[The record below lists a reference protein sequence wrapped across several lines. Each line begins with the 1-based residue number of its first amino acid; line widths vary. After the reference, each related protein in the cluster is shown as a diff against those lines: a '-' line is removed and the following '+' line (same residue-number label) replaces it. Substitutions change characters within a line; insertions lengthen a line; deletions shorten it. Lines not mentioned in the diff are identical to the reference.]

1 MGREEIFIDLG
12 GGAPKNADFLRKNDS
27 NSEFYCLRRLRR
39 PCWMACRPLTLSEA
53 QGSLGGGPVGEYG
66 LASQLRNIVAN
77 ALVASRSSYKLFAQ
91 RC

>member
-53 QGSLGGGPVGEYG
+53 QGSWEGGPVGEYG
-66 LASQLRNIVAN
+66 VGPPDACLTCLMTGGLGKAMI
-77 ALVASRSSYKLFAQ
+77 
-91 RC
+91 